1 MTDQKSTLVHEE
13 TYKRSFHASFIHR
26 RRLKTVLDLM
36 TKIVTPETRS
46 WGDFG
51 CSNGFVIETL
61 MSTMLGAA
69 SATNTQNIDR
79 IVGFDVKR
87 DLLELAREKGIKHAE
102 FRHMSLNDVH
112 DVSEQFDV
120 ATCLETLEHV
130 GNYENAFLNVFN
142 HVKAGGNIL
151 ITVPNETGLQGFIK
165 LLGRRVLRRNPY
177 DDFFSHVGRVT
188 YAKSLLTM
196 DRLTKY
202 RTPGMPGYGHH
213 LGWDYRTLLEHIWQA
228 YIETGRLESVSSEK
242 TQFGMNAVCVFRRL
256 PA

>member
-1 MTDQKSTLVHEE
+1 MTDQKATLVHEE

-26 RRLKTVLDLM
+26 RRLKTVLELM
-36 TKIVTPETRS
+36 SKIVTPDTRS

-61 MSTMLGAA
+61 MSKMAG
-69 SATNTQNIDR
+69 TNHKNINR

-87 DLLELAREKGIKHAE
+87 DLLELAREKNIMNAE

-112 DVSEQFDV
+112 EVSEQFDV

-142 HVKAGGNIL
+142 HVKTSGHIL
-151 ITVPNETGLQGFIK
+151 ITVPNETGLQGLIK
-165 LLGRRVLRRNPY
+165 LLGRWVLRRNPY

-213 LGWDYRTLLEHIWQA
+213 LGWDYRTLLEHIWQT

-256 PA
+256 PV